1 MELVYVKYA
10 DVNKEKWDECILNAL
25 NSLIYVHSFYL
36 DNCTNNNWD
45 ALVLNDYEAIM
56 PITFRKKYGI
66 NYLYQP
72 AFFQQGGIFSKKKID
87 EDIINIFLT
96 EIVKRFQ
103 FAEINLNYLNHLVS
117 KINIKVSERN
127 NFILPLNNSYA
138 HTASRF
144 KKEFIKNVAKSKK
157 YLLEYEDAKSPDV
170 LINQFKKLYSPR
182 FLHVTDKDYNALKIN
197 SNLLQKH
204 NNLILRTAGIK
215 GEIFA
220 AIMLLKDNKRL
231 YNIGGS
237 ITEQGRKLRA
247 NHFLYNRVIEEFS
260 EQDLILDFEGSDIKG
275 IADFYQSMNPLNQKY
290 ISIKFNNLPKLI
302 RLFKK

>member
-1 MELVYVKYA
+1 MVYVKHA
-10 DVNKEKWDECILNAL
+10 DINKEKWDGCILNAL

-45 ALVLNDYEAIM
+45 ALVLNDYETIM
-56 PITFRKKYGI
+56 PITFKKKYGI

-72 AFFQQGGIFSKKKID
+72 AFFQQGGIFSIKKID
-87 EDIINIFLT
+87 GEIINLFLT

-103 FAEINLNYLNHLVS
+103 FAEINLNYLNPLIS
-117 KINIKVSERN
+117 KINIKVSQKN
-127 NFILPLNNSYA
+127 NFILPLNNSYT
-138 HTASRF
+138 HTAQGF

-157 YLLEYEDAKSPDV
+157 YLLEYEEAKSPDV
-170 LINQFKKLYSPR
+170 LINQYKKLYSSR
-182 FLHVTDKDYNALKIN
+182 FLHVKDKDYNALKIN
-197 SNLLQKH
+197 CNSLHKH
-204 NNLILRTAGIK
+204 HNIILRTAGIK

-220 AIMLLKDNKRL
+220 AIVLLKDTKRL
-231 YNIGGS
+231 YNVGGS

-247 NHFLYNRVIEEFS
+247 NHFLYNKVIEEFS
-260 EQDLILDFEGSDIKG
+260 EQDLIFDFEGSDIKG

-302 RLFKK
+302 KLFKK